1 MSLPNY
7 DLRPSKQTI
16 SLVVIHCIS
25 LPPNKF
31 GNSYI
36 EDFFK
41 NDLDISQHA
50 YFKKIKDLKVSSHF
64 LIKRKGEL
72 IQFVSCLKKAWHAG
86 ESVWRNKK
94 NCNDFSIG
102 IELEGSDIIKYEDIQ
117 YKVLLKLLKSLRM
130 KYPVTDIVGHSDI
143 APGRKTDPGHFFDW
157 NLINSENSV
166 MFKKVFILFFLSLIL
181 FGCGQEEETEKKK
194 QRIINISTSP
204 VQIYNFKDQ
213 ESAIGTIEGL
223 MDPTIRSE
231 IASSVKKIYT
241 KTGTILKKGDLI
253 AQLDD
258 QDYRYQLELAEAEL
272 SQLKIRLNGQNKTY
286 QRNSELVDENFIS
299 PNALDEIVNQ
309 KNETEELI
317 KISEARAK
325 IAKYRLSKTKIYS
338 PISGKV
344 ERQIASIGD
353 FLKIGDPIIQIMNN
367 DRLRAHVP
375 FPERLATKLQP
386 GLPIELKSPI
396 VEEKIIVKIAELKPQ
411 LISDSLSIDVIA
423 DIVNQPNWQAGGSV
437 RGTVVFKEI
446 SNLSVPEQSIILRP
460 AGQVVYVI
468 RNDVAYEKSV
478 QTGIT
483 QNGNTEITSGLKL
496 GEIIAVEGAAYLT
509 DEAKINI
516 TQN

>member
-1 MSLPNY
+1 
-7 DLRPSKQTI
+7 
-16 SLVVIHCIS
+16 
-25 LPPNKF
+25 
-31 GNSYI
+31 
-36 EDFFK
+36 
-41 NDLDISQHA
+41 
-50 YFKKIKDLKVSSHF
+50 
-64 LIKRKGEL
+64 
-72 IQFVSCLKKAWHAG
+72 
-86 ESVWRNKK
+86 
-94 NCNDFSIG
+94 
-102 IELEGSDIIKYEDIQ
+102 
-117 YKVLLKLLKSLRM
+117 
-130 KYPVTDIVGHSDI
+130 
-143 APGRKTDPGHFFDW
+143 
-157 NLINSENSV
+157 
-166 MFKKVFILFFLSLIL
+166 MFKKVFILFFLSLIIV
-181 FGCGQEEETEKKK
+181 GCGQEEEIEKKK

-241 KTGTILKKGDLI
+241 KTGTILKKGELI
-253 AQLDD
+253 AQLDN

-272 SQLKIRLNGQNKTY
+272 SQLKIRLHGQNKTY

-317 KISEARAK
+317 KISEAKAK

-344 ERQIASIGD
+344 EKQIASIGD

-375 FPERLATKLQP
+375 FPEKLATKLKP

-423 DIVNQPNWQAGGSV
+423 DISCDIDGPIASTIRPSSIDDPIYGFNKTN
-437 RGTVVFKEI
+437 FKECDFHE
-446 SNLSVPEQSIILRP
+446 SNAIAVMAVDNLPCELPRNSSEMFGEMFLAHVIPSFFNNDNRDILK
-460 AGQVVYVI
+460 
-468 RNDVAYEKSV
+468 NSM
-478 QTGIT
+478 
-483 QNGNTEITSGLKL
+483 ITSNRQLTARFK
-496 GEIIAVEGAAYLT
+496 YLS
-509 DEAKINI
+509 DYIL
-516 TQN
+516 

>member
-1 MSLPNY
+1 
-7 DLRPSKQTI
+7 
-16 SLVVIHCIS
+16 
-25 LPPNKF
+25 
-31 GNSYI
+31 
-36 EDFFK
+36 
-41 NDLDISQHA
+41 
-50 YFKKIKDLKVSSHF
+50 
-64 LIKRKGEL
+64 
-72 IQFVSCLKKAWHAG
+72 
-86 ESVWRNKK
+86 
-94 NCNDFSIG
+94 
-102 IELEGSDIIKYEDIQ
+102 
-117 YKVLLKLLKSLRM
+117 
-130 KYPVTDIVGHSDI
+130 
-143 APGRKTDPGHFFDW
+143 
-157 NLINSENSV
+157 
-166 MFKKVFILFFLSLIL
+166 MFKKGFILFFLSLIL
-181 FGCGQEEETEKKK
+181 FGCGQEEEIEKKK
-194 QRIINISTSP
+194 QRTINISTSP

-375 FPERLATKLQP
+375 FRK
-386 GLPIELKSPI
+386 
-396 VEEKIIVKIAELKPQ
+396 
-411 LISDSLSIDVIA
+411 
-423 DIVNQPNWQAGGSV
+423 N
-437 RGTVVFKEI
+437 
-446 SNLSVPEQSIILRP
+446 
-460 AGQVVYVI
+460 
-468 RNDVAYEKSV
+468 
-478 QTGIT
+478 
-483 QNGNTEITSGLKL
+483 
-496 GEIIAVEGAAYLT
+496 
-509 DEAKINI
+509 
-516 TQN
+516 

>member
-1 MSLPNY
+1 
-7 DLRPSKQTI
+7 
-16 SLVVIHCIS
+16 
-25 LPPNKF
+25 
-31 GNSYI
+31 
-36 EDFFK
+36 
-41 NDLDISQHA
+41 
-50 YFKKIKDLKVSSHF
+50 
-64 LIKRKGEL
+64 
-72 IQFVSCLKKAWHAG
+72 
-86 ESVWRNKK
+86 
-94 NCNDFSIG
+94 
-102 IELEGSDIIKYEDIQ
+102 
-117 YKVLLKLLKSLRM
+117 
-130 KYPVTDIVGHSDI
+130 
-143 APGRKTDPGHFFDW
+143 
-157 NLINSENSV
+157 
-166 MFKKVFILFFLSLIL
+166 MFKKGFILFFLSLIL
-181 FGCGQEEETEKKK
+181 FGCGQEEEIEKKK
-194 QRIINISTSP
+194 QRTINISTSP

-325 IAKYRLSKTKIYS
+325 IAKYKLSKTKIYS

-375 FPERLATKLQP
+375 FPEKLATKLKP

>member
-1 MSLPNY
+1 
-7 DLRPSKQTI
+7 
-16 SLVVIHCIS
+16 
-25 LPPNKF
+25 
-31 GNSYI
+31 
-36 EDFFK
+36 
-41 NDLDISQHA
+41 
-50 YFKKIKDLKVSSHF
+50 
-64 LIKRKGEL
+64 
-72 IQFVSCLKKAWHAG
+72 
-86 ESVWRNKK
+86 
-94 NCNDFSIG
+94 
-102 IELEGSDIIKYEDIQ
+102 
-117 YKVLLKLLKSLRM
+117 
-130 KYPVTDIVGHSDI
+130 
-143 APGRKTDPGHFFDW
+143 
-157 NLINSENSV
+157 

-181 FGCGQEEETEKKK
+181 VGCGQEEEIEKKK

-253 AQLDD
+253 AQLDN

-344 ERQIASIGD
+344 EKQIASIGD

-375 FPERLATKLQP
+375 FPEKLATKLKP

-396 VEEKIIVKIAELKPQ
+396 VEEKIIVKIA
-411 LISDSLSIDVIA
+411 DSLSIDVIA
-423 DIVNQPNWQAGGSV
+423 DIINQPNWQAGGSV
-437 RGTVVFKEI
+437 RGTVIFKEI

-468 RNDVAYEKSV
+468 KNDIAYEKPV

-509 DEAKINI
+509 DEAKVNI